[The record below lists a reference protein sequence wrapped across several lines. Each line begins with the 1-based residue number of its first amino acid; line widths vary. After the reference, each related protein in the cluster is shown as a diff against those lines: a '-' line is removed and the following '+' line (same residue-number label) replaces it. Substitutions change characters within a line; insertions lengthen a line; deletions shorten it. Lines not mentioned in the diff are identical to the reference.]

1 MIPTGQT
8 HLSEKP
14 MDELEKYLDIL
25 FDGLEGYVYSPIKFP
40 DSWQQNFFNYPTER
54 SNLLEHLRSNPVG
67 DIYISPAVY
76 SRRDASKESI
86 KDLQVAWVEFDGNEQ
101 INYRNIPIP
110 TAQIQTSLST
120 HLHSYWRLEPTQ
132 WTVVEDLNRRLTH
145 HLNADSSGWD
155 ATQLL
160 RPPGTINHK
169 RNLPVKLVSIDTSFF
184 SLPRFDSAPAIRHEP
199 KFVTEVG
206 DLKSSFEIITQ
217 NTLPNRV
224 LRMIKTEVP
233 PETTRSSFLAKLA
246 SELAEEGLSH
256 IDIVSLLYET
266 DKRVGKYSGR
276 NDQMVRLSQLADYA
290 LHKLVVED
298 SVPLYTVDEILNHT
312 EDLTW
317 VLPPWLHTS
326 GQLILSSAPG
336 VGKTQMSFQV
346 AYSILE
352 GTRFLGMKSETSI
365 THSILFMSL
374 EMDKRS
380 LKYILSHQKNEW
392 KNLPTRLYI
401 LDETTSLTMYE
412 NLIEEKQIT
421 LLIVDNLTE
430 LFDESSDNP
439 NAEARRVMKW
449 CRKIRRRYGLAVIL
463 IHHNRKATEGNK
475 KPKGLADLAGSFQFA
490 KDSDTVVVL
499 WEDHKGMELST
510 PKVRYGQKQEF
521 FIERNENLWFRRK
534 DGKDTD
540 GDEPVQ
546 SNPNGA
552 SELETGSSGHGDNVD
567 GSVQRKG
574 VVGFNIN
581 FGH

>member
-1 MIPTGQT
+1 
-8 HLSEKP
+8 
-14 MDELEKYLDIL
+14 MDELEKYLDVL
-25 FDGLEGYVYSPIKFP
+25 FDGLEGYVYSPIKYP
-40 DSWQQNFFNYPTER
+40 DSWQQNFFNYPHER
-54 SNLLEHLRSNPVG
+54 EALIDHLRSDPVG

-120 HLHSYWRLEPTQ
+120 HLHSYWRLEPTE

-145 HLNADSSGWD
+145 HLDADSSGWD

-160 RPPGTINHK
+160 RPPGTTNHK
-169 RNLPVKLVSIDTSFF
+169 RNMPVRLVSIDTSFF
-184 SLPRFDSAPAIRHEP
+184 TLPRFNSAPSIRHEP
-199 KFVTEVG
+199 KFITEVG
-206 DLKSSFEIITQ
+206 ELRSAFEVITQ
-217 NTLPNRV
+217 HSLPNRV
-224 LRMIKTEVP
+224 LRMIKS
-233 PETTRSSFLAKLA
+233 ETVQEGQRSSFLAKLA

-256 IDIVSLLYET
+256 TEIVSLLYET
-266 DKRVGKYSGR
+266 DKRVQKYAGR

-298 SVPLYTVDEILNHT
+298 SVPLYSVDEILNHT

-336 VGKTQMSFQV
+336 VGKTQIAFQV

-352 GTRFLGMKSETSI
+352 ETRFLGMKSETSI

-380 LKYILSHQKNEW
+380 LKYILSRQQKEW
-392 KNLPTRLYI
+392 KVSPSRLYI
-401 LDETTSLTMYE
+401 LDEPTSLTMYE
-412 NLIEEKQIT
+412 NLIEERQIT
-421 LLIVDNLTE
+421 VLIVDSLTE

-499 WEDHKGMELST
+499 WDDHRGMELST
-510 PKVRYGQKQEF
+510 PKLRYGQRQEF
-521 FIERNENLWFRRK
+521 MIERNENLWFRRK

-540 GDEPVQ
+540 VDVSVQ
-546 SNPNGA
+546 SNPNGD
-552 SELETGSSGHGDNVD
+552 EKLQTSSTGHGDDVD
-567 GSVQRKG
+567 KPIPGTPDA
-574 VVGFNIN
+574 GFNIN